1 LAYKNQTCCR
11 KKKNTF
17 EEQSLASAVL
27 YIFLGGLKILMDY
40 MTITTPL
47 SGMGIATINLCIK
60 FEVSVFTYYKDL
72 KGSINVEIGVVLDL
86 EARTYAKSSA
96 T

>member
-1 LAYKNQTCCR
+1 
-11 KKKNTF
+11 
-17 EEQSLASAVL
+17 
-27 YIFLGGLKILMDY
+27 MDY